1 MKTGSGSS
9 CVRGPGKA
17 LHYLFVT
24 DEGHTGKTVLQEAG
38 KSQKTVQLE
47 DDFAYS
53 LELEFFC
60 GTMEE
65 SCILWH
71 TV

>member
-1 MKTGSGSS
+1 MLEA
-9 CVRGPGKA
+9 RGKA
-17 LHYLFVT
+17 LHYLVVT
-24 DEGHTGKTVLQEAG
+24 DEGLTGKTVLQEAK
-38 KSQKTVQLE
+38 KSQKTVELEE
-47 DDFAYS
+47 DDSACS
-53 LELEFFC
+53 LQLEFFC